1 MQKVLDVILKNKLIN
16 AGETIGVACSGG
28 RDSMCLLAFLN
39 SISSEYN
46 FKVVAIN
53 IDHDLRE
60 NSKNES
66 AFVVDYC
73 NKNGIKVLSYKLN
86 VRKFCEERKL
96 GLEQGAR
103 DARYRVFASLI
114 KNKVVN
120 KIALGHHL
128 QDQAETILLNIFR
141 GAGLNGASGMS
152 FMKDGI
158 YIRPLLSTSRTEI
171 QAYIM
176 QNDIPYVDD
185 DSNFSNDYSRNY
197 LRNMIMPLIRN
208 KWQNADEK
216 ICAFGKVCFEDNKA
230 LNNLVKQDEIIV
242 SDGVAK
248 VPISNFIQD
257 VAIVG
262 RTIFYALKQIGCT
275 QDIERKHIKMI
286 KNMAMEAP
294 NGTRINLPN
303 GISVMKEYT
312 YITITNKKFKRKNG
326 VWKIA
331 RGVKNIKGFGAI
343 ETYVTRKFDFTK
355 FTHMVDYNKIP
366 KTAVWRYRKDGDVFE
381 KFGGGTKSLSDY
393 FIDKKVPKRLR
404 DITPV
409 LADGNEILIV
419 AGVEISNKVKIDDQT
434 KTAYAFNV
442 IKFS

>member
-152 FMKDGI
+152 F
-158 YIRPLLSTSRTEI
+158 
-171 QAYIM
+171 
-176 QNDIPYVDD
+176 V
-185 DSNFSNDYSRNY
+185 
-197 LRNMIMPLIRN
+197 
-208 KWQNADEK
+208 
-216 ICAFGKVCFEDNKA
+216 
-230 LNNLVKQDEIIV
+230 
-242 SDGVAK
+242 
-248 VPISNFIQD
+248 
-257 VAIVG
+257 
-262 RTIFYALKQIGCT
+262 
-275 QDIERKHIKMI
+275 
-286 KNMAMEAP
+286 
-294 NGTRINLPN
+294 
-303 GISVMKEYT
+303 
-312 YITITNKKFKRKNG
+312 
-326 VWKIA
+326 
-331 RGVKNIKGFGAI
+331 
-343 ETYVTRKFDFTK
+343 
-355 FTHMVDYNKIP
+355 
-366 KTAVWRYRKDGDVFE
+366 
-381 KFGGGTKSLSDY
+381 
-393 FIDKKVPKRLR
+393 
-404 DITPV
+404 
-409 LADGNEILIV
+409 
-419 AGVEISNKVKIDDQT
+419 
-434 KTAYAFNV
+434 
-442 IKFS
+442 